1 LRAFESCQR
10 FGVKEE
16 PRDNIGDSVERERKR
31 ERERER
37 EEKKK
42 NKKKKWMFCGDREE
56 IHTKSSGK
64 GKG

>member
-1 LRAFESCQR
+1 LRACQR
-10 FGVKEE
+10 FGVTEE

-31 ERERER
+31 ERERE
-37 EEKKK
+37 KKE
-42 NKKKKWMFCGDREE
+42 KKKWMFCGDREE